1 MNDFYLK
8 PLVLAA
14 CMLFSLGASAY
25 YFAVDGICYNK
36 VYGQGSE
43 YEVEV
48 TYNDAFGAEKYE
60 GDMVIPGSVTYNG
73 ETYTVVGIG
82 MNAFDGCTGL
92 KSVVIPNSVTRIESS
107 AFYGCTNLASVK
119 MSNSVT
125 YIGDNA
131 FQHCSSLTSIELPSS
146 IELMADGVFYGCD
159 GLTSVEIPNSVT
171 SIGNSM
177 FYSCDAL
184 TSVAIPSSVTSIGDY
199 AFQLCKNLTDIDIPS
214 SVTKI
219 GYSAFYGCDGLTAI
233 ELPNSVTS
241 IGYRAFYDCDGLTS
255 FVIPNLVVDIGGE
268 AFAACSNLAEI
279 KVADGNQNFMV
290 KDECL
295 YSRDVSTLYWC
306 PVGKSAIS
314 IPNSVTKIKGS
325 AFEECTGLTDIVIPN
340 SVTEIGANAFRNC
353 QGLASLTLGSS
364 VTSIGELAFYCCYG
378 LKEIVCLMRTPVETD
393 SFFEDFEDEVYENAV
408 LYVPAGCK
416 EKYEAVAPWR
426 NFLTIKEID
435 AAGVSGVTVDDGRI
449 VTVEDGVIKV
459 NNAGGLA
466 VSVYSADGTLVK
478 SVKAKDGNVE
488 MAVPGSGVYIVK
500 VGDKAVKVAM

>member
-1 MNDFYLK
+1 MSMNDFSLK
-8 PLVLAA
+8 LLAMIA
-14 CMLFSLGASAY
+14 CTLFCQGASAY
-25 YFAVDGICYNK
+25 YFAVDGIYYDK

-48 TYNDAFGAEKYE
+48 TDNNDYGAEKYE
-60 GDMVIPGSVTYNG
+60 GDIVIPESVTYNG

-82 MNAFDGCTGL
+82 MSAFDGCTGL
-92 KSVVIPNSVTRIESS
+92 KSVAIPNSVTRIESS
-107 AFYGCTNLASVK
+107 AFYGCTNLASMK

-146 IELMADGVFYGCD
+146 IELMGDGVFYGCD

-219 GYSAFYGCDGLTAI
+219 GDSAFYGCDGLTAI

-255 FVIPNLVVDIGGE
+255 FVIPNLVVDIGAE

-279 KVADGNQNFMV
+279 KVVDGNQNFMV

-353 QGLASLTLGSS
+353 QGLANLTLGSS
-364 VTSIGELAFYCCYG
+364 VTSIGMLAFYCCYG
-378 LKEIVCLMRTPVETD
+378 LKEVVCLMGTPVETD
-393 SFFEDFEDEVYENAV
+393 ASFEDEVYESAV

-416 EKYEAVAPWR
+416 EKYETVAPWS

-449 VTVEDGVIKV
+449 VTVEDGVINV

-478 SVKAKDGNVE
+478 SVKANDGNVE
-488 MAVPGSGVYIVK
+488 MAVPGSGMYIVK

>member
-1 MNDFYLK
+1 M
-8 PLVLAA
+8 
-14 CMLFSLGASAY
+14 
-25 YFAVDGICYNK
+25 
-36 VYGQGSE
+36 
-43 YEVEV
+43 
-48 TYNDAFGAEKYE
+48 
-60 GDMVIPGSVTYNG
+60 
-73 ETYTVVGIG
+73 
-82 MNAFDGCTGL
+82 
-92 KSVVIPNSVTRIESS
+92 
-107 AFYGCTNLASVK
+107 
-119 MSNSVT
+119 
-125 YIGDNA
+125 
-131 FQHCSSLTSIELPSS
+131 
-146 IELMADGVFYGCD
+146 
-159 GLTSVEIPNSVT
+159 
-171 SIGNSM
+171 
-177 FYSCDAL
+177 
-184 TSVAIPSSVTSIGDY
+184 
-199 AFQLCKNLTDIDIPS
+199 TDIDIPS

-219 GYSAFYGCDGLTAI
+219 GDSAFYGCGGLTAI

-255 FVIPNLVVDIGGE
+255 FVIPNLVVDIGEE

-279 KVADGNQNFMV
+279 KVVDGNQNFMV

-353 QGLASLTLGSS
+353 QGLANLTLGSS
-364 VTSIGELAFYCCYG
+364 VTSIGVLAFYCCYG
-378 LKEIVCLMRTPVETD
+378 LKEVVCLMGTPVETD
-393 SFFEDFEDEVYENAV
+393 ASFEDEVYESAV

-416 EKYEAVAPWR
+416 EKYETVAPWS

-449 VTVEDGVIKV
+449 VTVEDGVINV

-478 SVKAKDGNVE
+478 SVKANDGNVE
-488 MAVPGSGVYIVK
+488 MAVPGSGMYIVK